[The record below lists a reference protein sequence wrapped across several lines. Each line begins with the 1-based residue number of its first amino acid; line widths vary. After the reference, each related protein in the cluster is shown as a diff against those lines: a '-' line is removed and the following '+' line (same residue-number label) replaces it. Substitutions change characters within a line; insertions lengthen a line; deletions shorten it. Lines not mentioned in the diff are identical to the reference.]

1 MPEPVLLLL
10 CEFVIRFEYGE
21 APFGIEA
28 DEPLLPFAHLLA
40 PPAHHSIVIH
50 AECAVGDDQML
61 VYADDLAKAFTLGTS
76 ACGGVEGEHVVGGFL
91 KGDAVSLE
99 ADAEGVQ
106 LPLGHKAKHH
116 LTTSL
121 IESRFSR
128 VRQA

>member
-28 DEPLLPFAHLLA
+28 DEPLFPFAHLLA

-61 VYADDLAKAFTLGTS
+61 IYADDLAKAFTLGTS

-91 KGDAVSLE
+91 KGDAVCLE
-99 ADAEGVQ
+99 AYAEGVQ
-106 LPLGHKAKHH
+106 FPVGHEAKHH
-116 LTTSL
+116 LTATF
-121 IESRFSR
+121 IESRLGR